1 MTKFLNEEMLKLG
14 TGSKMNA
21 EAKAM
26 ELTDI
31 ELDQVA
37 GGLKMSPPKTSGGIN
52 LIIYDDLSK
61 AQGYTH
67 TGDDLSVTGV
77 TTTVLAAAA
86 SQVQQT

>member
-1 MTKFLNEEMLKLG
+1 MTKFLNEGMRTLG
-14 TGSKMNA
+14 SGSKTDA
-21 EAKAM
+21 EAKAT

-37 GGLKMSPPKTSGGIN
+37 GGLKMSDPRTSGGNN

-67 TGDDLSVTGV
+67 TGDDLWVTGV
-77 TTTVLAAAA
+77 TTTDMG
-86 SQVQQT
+86 SGR